1 MKEGTPDCVIIV
13 FILAIISFV
22 VPIISYFT
30 ILISVYAIMRVKELN
45 LGGLGVAISAVII
58 SVLSLIIASI

>member
-1 MKEGTPDCVIIV
+1 MKERTPDCAIIV

-30 ILISVYAIMRVKELN
+30 ILISVYVIVRIKELN
-45 LGGLGVAISAVII
+45 LGGLGIAISAVII
-58 SVLSLIIASI
+58 SGLSLIVSSI